1 MEKDL
6 ERLKNKTLR
15 LLSYRPRS
23 IFEIKQKL
31 SRLKYA
37 TPDLITQT
45 LDYFINA
52 SLLDDQKFASWWV
65 EQRTT
70 HRPKGNIALK
80 SELFQK
86 GVDQSIIDSVLLS
99 SEQEKDLAK
108 KLLKSK
114 KITDKQKAYKY
125 LYSRGFTFN
134 SIDWLGI
141 KE

>member
-108 KLLKSK
+108 KLLKS
-114 KITDKQKAYKY
+114 IT
-125 LYSRGFTFN
+125 
-134 SIDWLGI
+134 
-141 KE
+141 

>member
-45 LDYFINA
+45 LDYFVNA
-52 SLLDDQKFASWWV
+52 SLLDHQKFASWWV

-134 SIDWLGI
+134 SID
-141 KE
+141 

>member
-31 SRLKYA
+31 SRLQYA
-37 TPDLITQT
+37 NPDLITQT

-134 SIDWLGI
+134 SID
-141 KE
+141 

>member
-134 SIDWLGI
+134 SID
-141 KE
+141 